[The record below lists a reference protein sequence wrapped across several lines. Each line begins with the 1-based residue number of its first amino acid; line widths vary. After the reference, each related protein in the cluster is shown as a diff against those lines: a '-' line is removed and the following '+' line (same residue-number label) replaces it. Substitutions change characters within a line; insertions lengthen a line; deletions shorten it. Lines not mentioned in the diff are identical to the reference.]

1 MNVSWSLIEYM
12 EGGGEK
18 RIKDICQVS
27 FLDKLVND
35 IITKRER
42 KKDKFLE

>member
-1 MNVSWSLIEYM
+1 M

-18 RIKDICQVS
+18 KIKYICQVS
-27 FLDKLVND
+27 FLDKLVDD
-35 IITKRER
+35 ITTKGER